1 MHVFYSQCTAG
12 EHSFIWKKKKKA
24 WKLQGWVL
32 IQVLPFLAVS
42 ACLLENGVFPH
53 PVRSEDKK

>member
-1 MHVFYSQCTAG
+1 MCFT
-12 EHSFIWKKKKKA
+12 HSALQENILLSGRKKKKA